1 MPYITS
7 IELRAEERGRQQ
19 GLLTGTLEAIGLDLE
34 LKFGVEGLRLLT
46 EISQIHDLE
55 VLKIIQ
61 EGLRSVNSIDELRS
75 LYRS

>member
-19 GLLTGTLEAIGLDLE
+19 GLFTGALEAIGLGLE

-55 VLKIIQ
+55 ILKIIQ
-61 EGLRSVNSIDELRS
+61 EGLRNVNSIDELRS

>member
-19 GLLTGTLEAIGLDLE
+19 GLLTGTLEAIGLGLE
-34 LKFGVEGLRLLT
+34 LKFGADGLRLLT
-46 EISQIHDLE
+46 EISQIHDPE

-61 EGLRSVNSIDELRS
+61 EGLRRVNSIDELRS

>member
-19 GLLTGTLEAIGLDLE
+19 GLFTSALEAIGLGLE